1 MSPFARHYKALAWA
15 ASQRRQSARRAT
27 AAGLTHFA
35 CRVQD
40 MRQTGSG
47 RGTMARD
54 IQIAV
59 DAGVIRVTYRG
70 DVEYEATTQMLRVLS
85 DNPNVRLLFTLV
97 DGNYPAEEQ
106 ANRLVRADGHQ
117 LIPVLDAI
125 LSVLPVDDF
134 VPEALFRASVKGDP
148 ALADPVHREMEAICA
163 RRAPGHKVVAL
174 AGADF
179 YARVRSAHAIVATS
193 EPRLYANIIIRK
205 GVIYPPE
212 DKKP

>member
-1 MSPFARHYKALAWA
+1 MLIGIPSLLGPELLATL
-15 ASQRRQSARRAT
+15 RAM
-27 AAGLTHFA
+27 GHG
-35 CRVQD
+35 D
-40 MRQTGSG
+40 E
-47 RGTMARD
+47 
-54 IQIAV
+54 IA
-59 DAGVIRVTYRG
+59 
-70 DVEYEATTQMLRVLS
+70 
-85 DNPNVRLLFTLV
+85 LV

-106 ANRLVRADGHQ
+106 ANRLVRADGHH

-148 ALADPVHREMEAICA
+148 SVTDPVHREIEAICA
-163 RRAPGHKVVAL
+163 RRAPGRKVVAL

-179 YARVRSAHAIVATS
+179 YARVKSAHAIVATS

-212 DKKP
+212 TRKP